1 MTDQERRLTLEPT
14 EGSSPVGTADEAVVW
29 KELLY
34 EAGRRSRVEVE
45 IFLTAFLGACQA
57 QGWSDLTALRRLVGL
72 EDPDLYRAIL
82 TGNLPE
88 SFPEALRTA
97 WSAFVRRWS
106 ARRDDPTPSAS
117 DLAALQR
124 TGPLQAG
131 EWVLLIDAKGRH
143 YLTRLEPGQNFTFH
157 LGSVPMDAIIGQTE
171 GTALRS
177 SKGHVLLVFRPTLR
191 DYLLHMPRHAQV
203 VYPKDSAIMAMW
215 GDLYPGARV
224 LESGL
229 GSGAL
234 AMVILRAIGPTGRL
248 VSYEIRADFI
258 RRAVRN
264 IERWLGYI
272 PENHEIHNE
281 DIARA
286 QVEPG
291 SFDRAFLDLP
301 TPTDGLPVATGALR
315 PGGILVSISPTVPQV
330 QETVEWLRASNLYGS
345 IEVLEVLVRPWN
357 VKGHSVRPAHFMVA
371 HTAFIVVARRLR
383 PGQSFVDD
391 VYI

>member
-1 MTDQERRLTLEPT
+1 MVDRERPSTLEPT
-14 EGSSPVGTADEAVVW
+14 APSPPEGTTEAATAW

-34 EAGRRSRVEVE
+34 EAGRRSRAEVEV
-45 IFLTAFLGACQA
+45 FLTAFLGACQA
-57 QGWSDLTALRRLVGL
+57 QGWSDLATLRRLVAL

-82 TGNLPE
+82 TGDLPE
-88 SFPEALRTA
+88 SFPEALRVA
-97 WSAFVRRWS
+97 WSAFVGGWS
-106 ARRDDPTPSAS
+106 GRRDDPTPAA
-117 DLAALQR
+117 DLATLRR
-124 TGPLQAG
+124 TGALQAG
-131 EWVLLIDAKGRH
+131 EWVLLVDAKGRH

-157 LGSVPMDAIIGQTE
+157 LGSVPMDALIGQTE
-171 GTALRS
+171 GTAVRS
-177 SKGHVLLVFRPTLR
+177 SKGHPLLVFRPTLR
-191 DYLLHMPRHAQV
+191 DYLLQMPRHAQV
-203 VYPKDSAIMAMW
+203 VYPKDSAVMAMW

-264 IERWLGYI
+264 IERWLGHV

-301 TPTDGLPVATGALR
+301 TPTEGLPVATGALR

-330 QETVEWLRASNLYGS
+330 QETVEWLRASNLYGC
-345 IEVLEVLVRPWN
+345 IEVLEVLLRPWN

-383 PGQSFVDD
+383 PGQTFVDD

>member
-1 MTDQERRLTLEPT
+1 MTDPRRM
-14 EGSSPVGTADEAVVW
+14 SSPDSNETSHPETTADATVVW
-29 KELLY
+29 KELMY
-34 EAGRRSRVEVE
+34 EAGRRSRAEVE
-45 IFLTAFLGACQA
+45 LFLTTFLGACQA
-57 QGWSDLTALRRLVGL
+57 QGWSDLEALRRLVAL
-72 EDPDLYRAIL
+72 EDPDLYRAIV
-82 TGNLPE
+82 TGRLPE
-88 SFPEALRTA
+88 SFPEALQVL
-97 WSAFVRRWS
+97 WSDFVCRWP
-106 ARRDDPTPSAS
+106 ARRAVSDVAAAS
-117 DLAALQR
+117 R
-124 TGPLQAG
+124 TGPLRAG
-131 EWVLLIDAKGRH
+131 EWVLLMDAKGRR

-157 LGSVPMDAIIGQTE
+157 LGSVPMDTLIGQTE
-171 GTALRS
+171 GTAVRS
-177 SKGHVLLVFRPTLR
+177 SKGHTLLVFRPTLR
-191 DYLLHMPRHAQV
+191 DYLLQMPRHAQV
-203 VYPKDSAIMAMW
+203 VYPKDSAVMAMW

-224 LESGL
+224 LEAGL

-264 IERWLGYI
+264 IERWLGYV
-272 PENHEIHNE
+272 PENHEIHHE

-291 SFDRAFLDLP
+291 SFDRVFLDLP
-301 TPTDGLPVATGALR
+301 TPTDGLAVATGALR

-357 VKGHSVRPAHFMVA
+357 VRGPSVRPAHFMVA

-383 PGQSFVDD
+383 PGQTFVDD